1 MSSRKYAKIR
11 RADVL
16 AQSGA
21 PNIHTPIGSVCLNN
35 NGYRLNNHEVSTI
48 YPIMEILLVL
58 RMLCL
63 DA

>member
-11 RADVL
+11 RAGVL

-21 PNIHTPIGSVCLNN
+21 PNHPIGSVCLNN
-35 NGYRLNNHEVSTI
+35 NGYRLNNHEVSTV
-48 YPIMEILLVL
+48 YPIMEILPVL